1 MTLTYGKT
9 FNICDGKALIN
20 DFDNIGMEIILTDVQ
35 HI

>member
-1 MTLTYGKT
+1 MTLTYGKR

-20 DFDNIGMEIILTDVQ
+20 NIDNIGMEIILTDLQ